1 MNSYFLS
8 ISGWWWFLV
17 LLCGIAVAF
26 SVFVY
31 RNTTPPIPQ
40 TKKMLLISIRSIAL
54 VLLLFSIFEPIYT
67 SIKTHITKPKLAV
80 LIDNSL
86 SMTADD
92 ASGNRK
98 ARYLDLIKRLDL
110 SALDTNVIY
119 YSFDEETKMI
129 DEFNADSLSLD
140 GNSTDI
146 SKAIRTINNISD
158 ATNTRAILLLSDGVF
173 NTGNNPLFD
182 AENFSKPIFTI
193 GVGDTIEPK
202 DISIKSLL
210 VNEIAYI
217 DNPVPVTINFSS
229 VGFSNVE
236 VKVALLDDGRK
247 IDEQVVN
254 LNAERTNYTTIFE
267 YNPTKEGIRKL
278 TATITQLENE
288 ITNKNN
294 SHSEYVKIL
303 KNDRKVVIFAGSP
316 SPDFSFIKR
325 VLSDEKGLEINT
337 FVQKKGP
344 EFYDQPTQQAISNAD
359 VIIFCGFPNNSTPN
373 NVLNMIK
380 TELDKNKSF
389 MFIAGLTTDY
399 NKLKLFA
406 NNIPFQVV
414 SSKQNEFMIS
424 PLINVDALANPILRI
439 TGTDEDINLWN
450 ALPPIFRT
458 ETFVKVNPESEILS
472 TMKINNVE
480 FKEPLIITRDFQN
493 SKQVAIMGYGLYRWK
508 MLGYASNEAL
518 GKTNIPDLF
527 EILIDNSYRWLSVKE
542 QNKLVNIRTTKK
554 HFNQGEKIE
563 FIGDL
568 YDASYVPI
576 EGANVKIEIKIGNN
590 ENNREIN
597 MTSIGNGRYI
607 GNVEGLP
614 KGDFNFNANA
624 TLGSRNLGNDNGRFS
639 IGELAIEYQNL
650 KQNASLLKLISDR
663 TLGKYYDGT
672 DLSNVAE
679 DIMNANS
686 FTDRPVSLQSEF
698 LLWNWLGLLII
709 AILLFATEWF
719 IRKRSGLI

>member
-8 ISGWWWFLV
+8 ISGWWWLLV
-17 LLCGIAVAF
+17 LLCIVAVVF
-26 SVFVY
+26 SLFTY
-31 RNTTPPIPQ
+31 RNTIPPIPRN
-40 TKKMLLISIRSIAL
+40 KKILLVSIRSVAL
-54 VLLLFSIFEPIYT
+54 VLLLFAIFEPIYT

-98 ARYLDLIKRLDL
+98 SKYLNLIKQLDL
-110 SALDTNVIY
+110 SALDTNIIY

-129 DEFNADSLSLD
+129 DSFNVDSLPFD

-146 SKAIRTINNISD
+146 SKAIRTINNIAD

-193 GVGDTIEPK
+193 GIGDTIEPK

-217 DNPVPVTINFSS
+217 ENPIPVTINFSS

-254 LNAERTNYTTIFE
+254 LNIERTNYTTIFE

-288 ITNKNN
+288 ITGKNN
-294 SHSEYVKIL
+294 THSEYVKVL
-303 KNDRKVVIFAGSP
+303 KNSRKVAIFAGSP

-325 VLSDEKGLEINT
+325 VLSDEKGLEIIT
-337 FVQKKGP
+337 FVQKNGP
-344 EFYDQPTQQAISNAD
+344 EFYNQPTQQAISSAD
-359 VIIFCGFPNNSTPN
+359 VIIFCGFPINSTPN

-380 TELDKNKSF
+380 TELDKQKSF
-389 MFIAGLTTDY
+389 MFVAGLTTDY

-406 NNIPFQVV
+406 DNIPFQVV
-414 SSKQNEFMIS
+414 SSKQNEFMVS
-424 PLINVDALANPILRI
+424 PLINVDALANPILRV

-450 ALPPIFRT
+450 KLPPIFRT

-480 FKEPLIITRDFQN
+480 FKEPLLITREFQN

-508 MLGYASNEAL
+508 MLGYASNEAI
-518 GKTNIPDLF
+518 GKTDVPDLF
-527 EILIDNSYRWLSVKE
+527 EILIDNAYRWLSVKE

-568 YDASYVPI
+568 YDASYIPI
-576 EGANVKIEIKIGNN
+576 EGANVKIDIGSG
-590 ENNREIN
+590 ENKREIN
-597 MTSIGNGRYI
+597 MTSIGNGRYV
-607 GNVEGLP
+607 GNVDGLS
-614 KGDFNFNANA
+614 KGDFNFTANA

-672 DLSNVAE
+672 DLSSVAD
-679 DIMNANS
+679 DIINSNS

-698 LLWNWLGLLII
+698 LLWNWLGILII

-719 IRKRSGLI
+719 IRKRAGLV